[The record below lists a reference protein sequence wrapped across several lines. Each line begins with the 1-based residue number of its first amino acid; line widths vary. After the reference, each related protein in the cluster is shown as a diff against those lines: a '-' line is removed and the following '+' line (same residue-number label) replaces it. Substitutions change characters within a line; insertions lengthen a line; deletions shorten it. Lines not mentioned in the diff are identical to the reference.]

1 MLRCLE
7 LVIIFFMVPILF
19 LVIPT
24 RIPKLPCLIL
34 ISAVC
39 CVLLL
44 KDNTFLRSQFYDL
57 KPISTFFKAILL
69 RTLLIGLSLA
79 GIALIMKPEA
89 LFYFPKTKT
98 TFWMLMVL
106 LYPILS
112 AYPQELIYRGYF
124 FHRYKGIFRNRD
136 SMIWASTFAFAF
148 MHIIFENPVAPLLT
162 LPGGYLFAK
171 TYERTRSL
179 AVVGIEHAI
188 YGDLIFTIGLGMYFY
203 KGF

>member
-1 MLRCLE
+1 M
-7 LVIIFFMVPILF
+7 IFFMVPILF

-24 RIPKLPCLIL
+24 TVPKLPCLIS

-39 CVLLL
+39 SILLL
-44 KDNTFLRSQFYDL
+44 KDNTFLRSRFYDL
-57 KPISTFFKAILL
+57 KPIHAFFKTILL
-69 RTLLIGLSLA
+69 RSLVIGLSLA
-79 GIALIMKPEA
+79 GILLIMKPEA
-89 LFYFPKTKT
+89 FFHFPKTNT
-98 TFWMLMVL
+98 TLWMLIVV

-124 FHRYKGIFRNRD
+124 FHRYKGIFRNRT

-148 MHIIFENPVAPLLT
+148 MHIIFENPVAPFLT

-171 TYERTRSL
+171 TYERTQSL

-188 YGDLIFTIGLGMYFY
+188 YGDLIFTMGLGMYFY